1 MMDQSRIDS
10 DGHGSGRPVSLC
22 CVKKKRLDLDR
33 FTQNV
38 LNVLRSRYDI

>member
-10 DGHGSGRPVSLC
+10 NREWSPRFSMLRE
-22 CVKKKRLDLDR
+22 KKRLDLDR

>member
-10 DGHGSGRPVSLC
+10 NRSGRPVSLC